1 MVTSMSRVDDV
12 SNEMN
17 GGIVRS
23 LVQSGA
29 FTEDNDA
36 GETLATATSII
47 TDQMMPL
54 ASISGALS
62 GDADLFKLFLTG
74 GQTFSA
80 TTVSSR
86 TAEIP
91 VNQAL
96 GIPIE
101 VVIDPK
107 IFLFDEQ
114 GNGVYASDDLFGSSQ
129 STLVSGPGGFSPEAS
144 GLYYLGISG
153 TGYEASSSNGQI
165 FPSEPFD
172 QITGPTGSG
181 GSSTLT
187 GFTGDTLASSGEYM
201 ISLTGAQTIAT
212 ADNNGDNGGDGGN
225 SNQPNARLSAT
236 NNNLLAISGTGST
249 RLKVSLNS
257 EAAGETGEV
266 LAIATDNAQGDIDG
280 IAPGSD
286 GYSQA
291 AIDRA
296 TVLFSAFSAGGFEG
310 LMPERTLTVAG
321 GQFLQLATVKDGSL
335 ADLLRGEGGDLSF
348 AIANANRNNQSAV
361 TDQAP
366 SMTGGLAVN
375 LSLPRSTSSDL
386 SLDFL
391 QGGDDFIQLATG
403 AQRQGNNAE
412 SEIIDLT
419 GLTNA
424 TITASIEVFREAAF
438 NNTVGFYTIEDADG
452 SVIDPLTG
460 NMLMPSDTGYQQAA
474 LANRIDLTLTG
485 ENGRTQQF
493 SAELET
499 GKLLSTFIVID
510 STLDDFLS
518 SSSFN
523 SDGLYF
529 NHIGANTDGKDHVR
543 LFGDNLFGYEDIA
556 GGGDMDFNDTVVK
569 VSFA

>member
-1 MVTSMSRVDDV
+1 MVISMSKADGVA
-12 SNEMN
+12 SEMD
-17 GGIVRS
+17 GGISRR
-23 LVQSGA
+23 LLQSGA
-29 FTEDNDA
+29 FTEENDA
-36 GETLATATSII
+36 GETLATATSIM

-80 TTVSSR
+80 TTVSNR

-129 STLVSGPGGFSPEAS
+129 STLVSGPGGFSPDAS
-144 GLYYLGISG
+144 GLYYLGVSG
-153 TGYEASSSNGQI
+153 TGYEAFSSSGQI

-172 QITGPTGSG
+172 QITEPTGSG
-181 GSSTLT
+181 GLSALT
-187 GFTGDTLASSGEYM
+187 GFMGDTSASSGEYT
-201 ISLTGAQTIAT
+201 ISLTGAQSIAT
-212 ADNNGDNGGDGGN
+212 ADNNGDDDG
-225 SNQPNARLSAT
+225 NQPNARLSAT
-236 NNNLLAISGTGST
+236 DNNLLAISGTDST

-257 EAAGETGEV
+257 EAAGEIGEV
-266 LAIATDNAQGDIDG
+266 LAIATDSAQGEIDG
-280 IAPGSD
+280 IAPGSE

-296 TVLFSAFSAGGFEG
+296 TVLFSAFPGGGFEG

-335 ADLLRGEGGDLSF
+335 ADLSSGEGGDLSF

-361 TDQAP
+361 TSQAP
-366 SMTGGLAVN
+366 STAGGLAVN
-375 LSLPRSTSSDL
+375 LSLPESTNSDL
-386 SLDFL
+386 SLDFS

-419 GLTNA
+419 GLTDD
-424 TITASIEVFREAAF
+424 TVTASIEVFREAAF
-438 NNTVGFYTIEDADG
+438 DNTVGFYTIEDVDG
-452 SVIDPLTG
+452 SVRDPLTG
-460 NMLMPSDTGYQQAA
+460 NMLKPSDTGYQQAA

-485 ENGRTQQF
+485 ENDRAQQF
-493 SAELET
+493 SAEFET

-523 SDGLYF
+523 NDGLYF

-543 LFGDNLFGYEDIA
+543 LFGDNLFGYEDLA

-569 VSFA
+569 VSFAEPL